1 MLTTTLLFAVVTAMS
16 TPATP
21 SNPDVLLPIRGAA
34 RTISALTA
42 ANTDEPDA
50 LRRALAAQAVGD
62 METARREYVVAAAL
76 DRDAGA
82 LPTQASYGLALVLS
96 EQGKYQAAARVMEQL
111 AADAATLRDDDVEAR
126 ALVDALFLN
135 GRAHLVAQARDNA
148 DRLRELSKSPKLSTD
163 TRKRIAAI

>member
-1 MLTTTLLFAVVTAMS
+1 
-16 TPATP
+16 
-21 SNPDVLLPIRGAA
+21 
-34 RTISALTA
+34 
-42 ANTDEPDA
+42 
-50 LRRALAAQAVGD
+50 
-62 METARREYVVAAAL
+62 
-76 DRDAGA
+76 
-82 LPTQASYGLALVLS
+82 LALVLS